1 MSAIQRKDRLYGQL
15 ASSIQLLKQ
24 HSTRT
29 TDLVEGLQGDL
40 DAMKTFTAIHAA
52 Q

>member
-1 MSAIQRKDRLYGQL
+1 MSAEQRKDRLYAQMAASLQRLRQHVGQ
-15 ASSIQLLKQ
+15 
-24 HSTRT
+24 T

-40 DAMKTFTAIHAA
+40 DAMRTFTGLHAA